1 MSKLI
6 YTSPLSGPDDIGD
19 FIVEGRASIDFAE
32 GYMKLSGGPGSDA
45 FLWCPKFFP
54 ADVMIEW
61 EFRPAGQSGFGE
73 MFFAVRAALK
83 GADIFGSDVAKRD
96 GEYGRYHSGD
106 INAFHVS
113 YYRRST
119 PEERAFHT
127 CELRKSCG
135 YHLVAEGADPVP
147 DTSGDAWYRMCIIKR
162 KTQVSFFINDLKIL
176 EYDDDGRSFG
186 DLLTGGAV
194 GIRQQA
200 DTQAFYRNLT
210 VTWV

>member
-6 YTSPLSGPDDIGD
+6 YTRPLAGPDDIRD
-19 FIVEGRASIDFAE
+19 FIVEGSAMTDFSD
-32 GYMKLSGGPGSDA
+32 GCMKLSGGPGSDA

-73 MFFAVRAALK
+73 MFFAVRAAVK

-96 GEYGRYHSGD
+96 GVYSRYHSGD

-113 YYRRST
+113 YFRRST

-127 CELRKSCG
+127 CELRKSSG
-135 YHLVAEGADPVP
+135 YHLVAEGADPIP
-147 DTSGDAWYRMCIIKR
+147 DASGDAWYRLRIIKR
-162 KTQVSFFINDLKIL
+162 KAKVSFYINDLKIL
-176 EYDDDGRSFG
+176 DYDDDGRTFG
-186 DLLTGGAV
+186 DLLTGGAF
-194 GIRQQA
+194 GIRQMSG
-200 DTQAFYRNLT
+200 TEGCYRNLK
-210 VTWV
+210 VTWI